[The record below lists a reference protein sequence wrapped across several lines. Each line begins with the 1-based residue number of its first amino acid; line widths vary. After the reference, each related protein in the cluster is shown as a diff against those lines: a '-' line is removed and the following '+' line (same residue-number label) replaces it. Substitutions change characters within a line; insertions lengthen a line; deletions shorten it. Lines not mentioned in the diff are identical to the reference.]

1 MINIL
6 YISVLLAVIT
16 ITVYLVT
23 DGDNK
28 TAMKKAVSV
37 LSQLVGVFAVLALV
51 VYYLTVN

>member
-6 YISVLLAVIT
+6 YICVLLAVIT

-28 TAMKKAVSV
+28 TALKKSVSV